1 MSGTQSMNQANR
13 QPKSR
18 SRRKAKQIVIPA
30 DPDSAEADRED
41 EEDIVKK
48 STSQRKKAALLKTR
62 NGYQRD
68 KSPRTRRKR
77 TVRDDTDEEEEEED
91 ANSDENDDD
100 DDDADDAQ
108 VDDESLGFFLTT
120 ISYVVGVTLA
130 LLLGY
135 AYYIC
140 IYTIHE
146 NHLWFSSIMVSLLP
160 FLFSL

>member
-30 DPDSAEADRED
+30 DSAEADRED

-48 STSQRKKAALLKTR
+48 STSKRKKAAPLKTR

-77 TVRDDTDEEEEEED
+77 TLRDDTDEEEEKEED

-100 DDDADDAQ
+100 GDDADDAQ
-108 VDDESLGFFLTT
+108 VDDEALGFFLMT

-135 AYYIC
+135 AYYTC